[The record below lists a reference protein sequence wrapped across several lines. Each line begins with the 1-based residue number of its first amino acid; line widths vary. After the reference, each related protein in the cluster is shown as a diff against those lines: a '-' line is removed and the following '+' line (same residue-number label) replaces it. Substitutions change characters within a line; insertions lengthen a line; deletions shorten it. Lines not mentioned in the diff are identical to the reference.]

1 MRRVAKVDSN
11 HTEIVNGLRKY
22 GASVLQTHQLKNCFD
37 ILVGYKGVNIIME
50 IKDGNKPPSQI
61 KLSPGEQKFKD
72 TWKGG
77 EYHIVLSLED
87 AINVLKKY

>member
-37 ILVGYKGVNIIME
+37 IIVGYKGVNIIME
-50 IKDGNKPPSQI
+50 IKDGNKPQSQR
-61 KLSPGEQKFKD
+61 KLSEGEQKFKD

-77 EYHIVLSLED
+77 EYHVVLCLDD

>member
-1 MRRVAKVDSN
+1 MRRIAKVDTN

-22 GASVLQTHQLKNCFD
+22 GASVLNTHQLKKSFD

-50 IKDGNKPPSQI
+50 IKDGNKPPSQRE
-61 KLSPGEQKFKD
+61 LSDGEQEFKD

-77 EYHIVLSLED
+77 EYHVVLSLED